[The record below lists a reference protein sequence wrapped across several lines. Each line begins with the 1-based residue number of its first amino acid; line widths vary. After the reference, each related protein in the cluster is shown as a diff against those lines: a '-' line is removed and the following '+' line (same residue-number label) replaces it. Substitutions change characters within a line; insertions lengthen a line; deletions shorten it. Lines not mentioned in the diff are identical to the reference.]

1 MKTIVSF
8 ISELP
13 EYEDQELQEFDKYE
27 EILKSDEIYQNNKVL
42 NNINLDL
49 LKQYIK
55 RKYLFDCLRQ
65 SFQAY
70 KNKWAFS
77 TISNLLKKLYKEKNK
92 FSENE
97 YKEIESMID
106 TMNNKITSN
115 ISLDSNRSLL
125 DNKIKANALNASHNV
140 TDSRSEKLVSGDSW
154 QSKQAG
160 LSNKSYINN

>member
-1 MKTIVSF
+1 MKTIESK

-13 EYEDQELQEFDKYE
+13 IYLDEESQEFDKYE

-42 NNINLDL
+42 NNLNLDL
-49 LKQYIK
+49 LTTTIK

-65 SFQAY
+65 SFQSY
-70 KNKWAFS
+70 KQKWAFS

-97 YKEIESMID
+97 YKEIENMID
-106 TMNNKITSN
+106 IMNNKITSN
-115 ISLDSNRSLL
+115 ISLDSNRSIL
-125 DNKIKANALNASHNV
+125 DNKIKTNALHASHVV
-140 TDSRSEKLVSGDSW
+140 TDSRSEKFVTGDTW
-154 QSKQAG
+154 QLKQAG